1 MKVSAVEI
9 MMATPLAAAP
19 APPGAALVSPTLARK
34 EIEPHN
40 NGKTVVKQ
48 ESEESSRPGALSNR
62 SCSPIMTSVPS
73 PFLDY
78 SPSLKL
84 AAQINEINQIR
95 TMKEGAFSNTSPAQK
110 DVGVSA
116 TTVSAGI
123 STLLSQTQCSS
134 ALPSSAK
141 SASRSASALSGS
153 PASTSLSLSLAT
165 PSSEPSLSSFDGS
178 LAPSTSNARPDSS
191 FSMLS
196 PTLSSPP
203 RPSRLGSFTDD
214 DDVMI
219 KRCDDPTRLPMS
231 PPLSLRFRSGDD
243 HLKDSCQQRD
253 QRQPKSFHPFDQAL
267 PITPPK
273 KTLNW
278 VNALPSHFD
287 TSASGSHGAN
297 GSALEGDS
305 PTNSCGVH
313 PRKRRRRTNREEL
326 EILEEAFSKN
336 LLPDAA
342 TRQELAERL
351 GMSVRA
357 VQIWFQNRRQQLR
370 KKSVSSCGGVGEAGP
385 IQTGSEDDVPRS
397 SDRKSRDL
405 ASLSP
410 VSLHRR
416 SSEDS
421 TASTSPALF
430 PQEDGDHVPRLVS
443 RTSSDLTSAASSYT
457 PREPKQES
465 RTFLRIETCSLLP
478 STVPSLPSTSV
489 NAPSLPTS
497 HYTTPHPAGK
507 PEPKAGKQTNLTT
520 TSDFETVVKLEQVE
534 PAISQKTLAS
544 SPMATTPDVLDAKT
558 ADVHLSM
565 LLEAAK
571 KHSKQGGVQA
581 PVMAIWPGPSTKP
594 VLNSSLSGPLPSAS
608 AAPIVFPPQAVAHR
622 TKSMPSI
629 KSSATDSTRHYQHH
643 SLSQSHRPR
652 SPQRSPRK
660 HRSMPEAG
668 SSLISRNCSPYPRT
682 MSLMEQVINRQQQQ
696 QHYHQRSPPSSF
708 KQSAL
713 SGSKGKH
720 HYMDRTISNKAMASS
735 PITSGGL
742 SAAQLAR
749 RLQHVVS
756 KNLSEI
762 RSRSTIQEQVS
773 NVIAGMSST
782 PGRGY
787 GQKAMRAR
795 CLSIGQYLFD
805 SDTDDEVMPR
815 RTNPMSVQQQQ
826 QQQEQQTLTHQAQKR
841 SAALDYGEAS
851 ADGDETDE
859 EDFIAQNERVKQ
871 LNASK
876 QFLASMDQGREG
888 RYQHQRQ
895 QDWSGAHKMPHKALK
910 LSPSTFPRASV
921 TSSPTRE
928 YGLELNERSYA
939 LSHSSRGSS
948 PFASHQPVVDKSRL
962 WNSGPGTA
970 GCQQQEQQPQ
980 QQQQQCPHDYTE
992 ASLTALASALP
1003 SANGTKDLNLDEL
1016 ECASVLAGLGWGR

>member
-1 MKVSAVEI
+1 
-9 MMATPLAAAP
+9 MMVTPLAVAP
-19 APPGAALVSPTLARK
+19 AAASVSPLTEAQN
-34 EIEPHN
+34 EIESHD
-40 NGKTVVKQ
+40 NGKTLVKQ
-48 ESEESSRPGALSNR
+48 EPEEGARSAALTSRSSSFPSESAQ
-62 SCSPIMTSVPS
+62 
-73 PFLDY
+73 FLDY

-84 AAQINEINQIR
+84 AAQINEINHIR
-95 TMKEGAFSNTSPAQK
+95 TMKEGAFSTTSPAQK

-123 STLLSQTQCSS
+123 STLLSQTHTS
-134 ALPSSAK
+134 ASPSSTV
-141 SASRSASALSGS
+141 SAPRSASSS
-153 PASTSLSLSLAT
+153 SSSLAAV
-165 PSSEPSLSSFDGS
+165 SSEPSLLTSDGS
-178 LAPSTSNARPDSS
+178 VAASQRNTSTARTDTS

-203 RPSRLGSFTDD
+203 RPSRLGSFTDE

-219 KRCDDPTRLPMS
+219 RGCDDATRLPMS

-243 HLKDSCQQRD
+243 HAKDSCQQRD

-287 TSASGSHGAN
+287 TSTSGSN
-297 GSALEGDS
+297 GSNGSPLEGDS
-305 PTNSCGVH
+305 LTNSCGVH

-370 KKSVSSCGGVGEAGP
+370 KKSVSSCGGVGEAGSF
-385 IQTGSEDDVPRS
+385 QTGSEDDQ
-397 SDRKSRDL
+397 KSRDL
-405 ASLSP
+405 AFLSP

-430 PQEDGDHVPRLVS
+430 PQEDGDHVPGLVS
-443 RTSSDLTSAASSYT
+443 RTSPDLSSAASSYT
-457 PREPKQES
+457 SREPKQES
-465 RTFLRIETCSLLP
+465 RAFLRVETCPLLP
-478 STVPSLPSTSV
+478 STSLNGRPRLSS
-489 NAPSLPTS
+489 SF
-497 HYTTPHPAGK
+497 TTPQPAGAL
-507 PEPKAGKQTNLTT
+507 EPKAEKHMELTT
-520 TSDFETVVKLEQVE
+520 TSDFGAVVKLERVE
-534 PAISQKTLAS
+534 PVISLEPLTS
-544 SPMATTPDVLDAKT
+544 NTMATTPDILDAKT
-558 ADVHLSM
+558 ADAHLSM
-565 LLEAAK
+565 LLEEAK
-571 KHSKQGGVQA
+571 RHSKQGGVQA

-594 VLNSSLSGPLPSAS
+594 VLNSSLSGPLPSVS
-608 AAPIVFPPQAVAHR
+608 TAPIAFPPQAVAHR

-629 KSSATDSTRHYQHH
+629 KSSAIDSTRPYQHH
-643 SLSQSHRPR
+643 SLLPAHRPR
-652 SPQRSPRK
+652 SPQLSPRK
-660 HRSMPEAG
+660 HRSMPETG
-668 SSLISRNCSPYPRT
+668 SSLARNCSPYPRT

-720 HYMDRTISNKAMASS
+720 HYVDRTISNKAMPSS
-735 PITSGGL
+735 PITSNGL

-756 KNLSEI
+756 KNLNEI

-773 NVIAGMSST
+773 SVIAGMSGT
-782 PGRGY
+782 RGKGY
-787 GQKAMRAR
+787 GQTAMRAR
-795 CLSIGQYLFD
+795 RLSIGQYLFD
-805 SDTDDEVMPR
+805 SDTDEEVTPR
-815 RTNPMSVQQQQ
+815 RTSTVSGQQQQ
-826 QQQEQQTLTHQAQKR
+826 QQQQALTHQAQKR
-841 SAALDYGEAS
+841 GAALDYGDQS
-851 ADGDETDE
+851 VDGDETDE
-859 EDFIAQNERVKQ
+859 EDFIA

-876 QFLASMDQGREG
+876 RFLSSMAQGREG

-895 QDWSGAHKMPHKALK
+895 QDWSGTHKMPHKALK
-910 LSPSTFPRASV
+910 SSPSTFPRTGV

-928 YGLELNERSYA
+928 YGLELNERSYTLA
-939 LSHSSRGSS
+939 HSSRGSS
-948 PFASHQPVVDKSRL
+948 PFASHQPVVDKSRI
-962 WNSGPGTA
+962 WTNGSGAA
-970 GCQQQEQQPQ
+970 GCQQQEQRSQQQQ
-980 QQQQQCPHDYTE
+980 QQQQQCSQDYTE

-1003 SANGTKDLNLDEL
+1003 SAIGTKDLNLDEL

>member
-1 MKVSAVEI
+1 MNVSAVQI
-9 MMATPLAAAP
+9 TMATPLTVAP
-19 APPGAALVSPTLARK
+19 ASSKEASVSLQTALRK
-34 EIEPHN
+34 ETEAHDYETTMIKH
-40 NGKTVVKQ
+40 
-48 ESEESSRPGALSNR
+48 ESEESARSTALSDR
-62 SCSPIMTSVPS
+62 SSSPIISSAPAQFM
-73 PFLDY
+73 DY

-95 TMKEGAFSNTSPAQK
+95 TMKEAAFSTTNTAQK

-123 STLLSQTQCSS
+123 STLLSQTQCTSASSPSTVLGPGSASS
-134 ALPSSAK
+134 A
-141 SASRSASALSGS
+141 
-153 PASTSLSLSLAT
+153 SLSLPLAT
-165 PSSEPSLSSFDGS
+165 ASSEPLLLTSDGCS
-178 LAPSTSNARPDSS
+178 AVSPGNASTGRNTAS

-203 RPSRLGSFTDD
+203 RPSRLGSFTDED
-214 DDVMI
+214 DAMI
-219 KRCDDPTRLPMS
+219 RSCDNSARLPMS
-231 PPLSLRFRSGDD
+231 PPLSLRFRFGEDQT
-243 HLKDSCQQRD
+243 KDSCQHRD
-253 QRQPKSFHPFDQAL
+253 QQQSRSFHPFDQAL
-267 PITPPK
+267 HITPPK

-287 TSASGSHGAN
+287 TSTSVSHGAS

-305 PTNSCGVH
+305 LANGCGVH

-370 KKSVSSCGGVGEAGP
+370 KKSVSLCGGTGEAGAF
-385 IQTGSEDDVPRS
+385 QTGSEDDVPRS
-397 SDRKSRDL
+397 SDPKSSDL

-410 VSLHRR
+410 MSLHRR

-430 PQEDGDHVPRLVS
+430 PQENRDHVPRLAS
-443 RTSSDLTSAASSYT
+443 RSSSDLSSSATLSYT
-457 PREPKQES
+457 SKESKQEC
-465 RTFLRIETCSLLP
+465 RAFLRVETCPVLPSTAALLP
-478 STVPSLPSTSV
+478 SASPKAPPRSTTAHIV
-489 NAPSLPTS
+489 
-497 HYTTPHPAGK
+497 PHPAGEL
-507 PEPKAGKQTNLTT
+507 EPKAGKHTELTT
-520 TSDFETVVKLEQVE
+520 TTGTGILVKLEQAE
-534 PAISQKTLAS
+534 PVISQKPLIS
-544 SPMATTPDVLDAKT
+544 SPRAITPDTLDAKT
-558 ADVHLSM
+558 ADAHLSM
-565 LLEAAK
+565 LLEEAK
-571 KHSKQGGVQA
+571 KHSKQGRVHA

-594 VLNSSLSGPLPSAS
+594 VLNSSLSGPLPSVS

-629 KSSATDSTRHYQHH
+629 KFSAIDSTRQYQHH
-643 SLSQSHRPR
+643 PR
-652 SPQRSPRK
+652 SPQLSPRK

-668 SSLISRNCSPYPRT
+668 SSLLSRNCTPYPRT

-696 QHYHQRSPPSSF
+696 QHYHQRSPPSNF

-720 HYMDRTISNKAMASS
+720 HYIDRTISNKAMPSA

-756 KNLSEI
+756 KNLNEI

-773 NVIAGMSST
+773 NVIAGMSGT
-782 PGRGY
+782 RGKGC
-787 GQKAMRAR
+787 GQTAMRAR
-795 CLSIGQYLFD
+795 RLSIGQYLFD
-805 SDTDDEVMPR
+805 SDTDEEVAPR
-815 RTNPMSVQQQQ
+815 RISAMSGEQQQQ
-826 QQQEQQTLTHQAQKR
+826 QQQQQSLTHQAQKR
-841 SAALDYGEAS
+841 GVVLYHGDQSV
-851 ADGDETDE
+851 DGDETDE
-859 EDFIAQNERVKQ
+859 EDFIAQNERAKR

-876 QFLASMDQGREG
+876 RFLSSTDHGLEG
-888 RYQHQRQ
+888 RYHHQRQ
-895 QDWSGAHKMPHKALK
+895 QDWSGTHKMPHKALK
-910 LSPSTFPRASV
+910 LSPSTFPRTGV

-948 PFASHQPVVDKSRL
+948 PFASHQSVVDKSRM
-962 WNSGPGTA
+962 WNSGSDIA
-970 GCQQQEQQPQ
+970 GCQQQEQH
-980 QQQQQCPHDYTE
+980 QQQQCSPSYTE

-1016 ECASVLAGLGWGR
+1016 DCAKVLAGLGWGR